1 MSTDKDQQRQGGDED
16 RKGPKV
22 TIKQKGRR
30 IERDPAK
37 DDEKR
42 GEAHDQAGPA
52 SGQESDQQAPPAAD
66 DGRAKELEE
75 QMARLQADFTNFKK
89 RVEKDRLQ
97 TVQDARAD
105 LAVQLLPV
113 IDNFDRAAEHVPEA
127 VSQDPWYAG
136 IEGIRKQFADLLA
149 ELGIERIESVG
160 QPFDPELHEALG
172 HEPSDEHDKDV
183 VSKEFEAGYK
193 MGEKVVRPA
202 KVQVSSGKKEESDE

>member
-1 MSTDKDQQRQGGDED
+1 MSTDKDQGRRQGDGDGK
-16 RKGPKV
+16 KGPKV

-37 DDEKR
+37 DAGKQE
-42 GEAHDQAGPA
+42 GQTPDQARQSAGYAGPTPEA
-52 SGQESDQQAPPAAD
+52 EDL
-66 DGRAKELEE
+66 RE

-89 RVEKDRLQ
+89 RVEKDRIQ
-97 TVQDARAD
+97 TVREAHGD

-127 VSQDPWYAG
+127 IKEDQWYAG
-136 IEGIRKQFADLLA
+136 IEGIRKQFADILA
-149 ELGIERIESVG
+149 ELGIERIEAVG

-172 HEPSDEHDKDV
+172 HEPNDEHDKDV

-193 MGEKVVRPA
+193 MGDKVVRPA
-202 KVQVSSGKKEESDE
+202 KVQVSSGRTD